1 MIENQNGQPTAKPLV
16 GAAIAAC
23 ATNLP
28 DVIEPAI
35 HPHHRQFFHGV
46 VFAAGVGYGMYRL
59 YEWDPTEDWQETL
72 RFVLLVCGAA
82 YLIHLALDAFT
93 AAVQQAERLLRCNP
107 DHRKVELWLA
117 DRQLGGAGRIGTPS
131 EPDL

>member
-59 YEWDPTEDWQETL
+59 YEWGPPADWRAAL
-72 RFVLLVCGAA
+72 RLFFLV
-82 YLIHLALDAFT
+82 F
-93 AAVQQAERLLRCNP
+93 
-107 DHRKVELWLA
+107 
-117 DRQLGGAGRIGTPS
+117 GGAGFIPLSLHPFPAAGQQAQRIGPPNPPPRTVAHPS
-131 EPDL
+131 ADCP